1 MIGDFDYQF
10 FLEVLTGGLLSGV
23 MYSLVAIG
31 FVLIYKTSGVLN
43 FAQGALL
50 LFAALTFVSLVER
63 GVPFALALAVTF
75 AIMVALGIGIERTVL
90 RPLTNKQPITL
101 FMATLGLSYIIE
113 GAAQLIWGTQ
123 VHGLELGI
131 EDVPLEVGGV
141 LISQFDIFAAAVAAA
156 MVLLLSLFFRYTRIG
171 LSFRAV
177 ADDQFAALAVGL
189 RLPLIWASVWAA
201 AGLVALVAGLLW
213 GARLGVQFSL
223 SLVVLKALP
232 VLVLGG
238 FDSILGA
245 IVGGLLIGASEKL
258 AEVYIGDYFGGG
270 IESWFAYV
278 VALVFLL
285 VRHQACSARSL
296 SKGSDDERHH
306 HAIGSGRQPAEMA
319 GAAAPHR
326 LRLCRHPADRQLLPV
341 RGDPA
346 AFPGA
351 QPRGRG
357 AEHPH
362 RLCRPGVA
370 RQRRLHGGRRF
381 RRL

>member
-90 RPLTNKQPITL
+90 RPLTNKPPITL

-189 RLPLIWASVWAA
+189 KLPLIWASVWAA

-285 VRHQACSARSL
+285 IRPSGLFGQKLV
-296 SKGSDDERHH
+296 ER
-306 HAIGSGRQPAEMA
+306 
-319 GAAAPHR
+319 
-326 LRLCRHPADRQLLPV
+326 V
-341 RGDPA
+341 
-346 AFPGA
+346 
-351 QPRGRG
+351 
-357 AEHPH
+357 
-362 RLCRPGVA
+362 
-370 RQRRLHGGRRF
+370 
-381 RRL
+381 